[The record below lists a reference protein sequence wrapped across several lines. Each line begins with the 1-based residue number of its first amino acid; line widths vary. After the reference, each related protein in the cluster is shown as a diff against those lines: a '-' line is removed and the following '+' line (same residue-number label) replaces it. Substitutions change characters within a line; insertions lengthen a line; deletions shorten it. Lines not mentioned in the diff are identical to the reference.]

1 MNDPLTEL
9 NEAESDLLT
18 LARKV
23 WGQDAA
29 GAIANRG
36 SGVEVHTSDG
46 GLLIGIDEHVQD
58 LAAAH
63 AALHVLAGEE
73 LDDVAEIAGLRAANA
88 RLRDSNRHLRRELS
102 QLYQHLHALRQNWV
116 EVSRLNDDP
125 GAVVVFLGC
134 ASDLAEV
141 MTGVMG
147 GRS

>member
-1 MNDPLTEL
+1 MNDPLTAL

-18 LARKV
+18 LAQKV

-29 GAIANRG
+29 GVIANRG
-36 SGVEVHTSDG
+36 SGVEVHTNDG
-46 GLLIGIDEHVQD
+46 GLLLGVDEHPQD

-63 AALHVLAGEE
+63 AALHVLASGQPDHDAE
-73 LDDVAEIAGLRAANA
+73 LEQLRAT
-88 RLRDSNRHLRRELS
+88 NRQLRRELS
-102 QLYQHLHALRQNWV
+102 QLYQHLHALRQNWI

-147 GRS
+147 GRG

>member
-1 MNDPLTEL
+1 MNNPLTKL

-36 SGVEVHTSDG
+36 KGVEVHTSDG
-46 GLLIGIDEHVQD
+46 VLLLSVDEHVQD

-63 AALHVLAGEE
+63 AALHVLAGEGDAE
-73 LDDVAEIAGLRAANA
+73 LELAELRAANA
-88 RLRDSNRHLRRELS
+88 RLRDSSRQLRRELS

-147 GRS
+147 GRG

>member
-29 GAIANRG
+29 GVIANRG

-46 GLLIGIDEHVQD
+46 GLLLGVDEHPQD

-63 AALHVLAGEE
+63 AALHVLEGGQPDHDAE
-73 LDDVAEIAGLRAANA
+73 LEQLRATNKQ
-88 RLRDSNRHLRRELS
+88 LRRELS

-147 GRS
+147 GRE